1 MIAETGRITSE
12 EMERTFNM
20 GMGMAVAVPAD
31 QVDRTLALLVARGVP
46 AWVAG
51 EVVEG
56 RGEVQLKG
64 QPLS

>member
-1 MIAETGRITSE
+1 
-12 EMERTFNM
+12 MERTFNM